1 MPAVVFGS
9 DPVVFG
15 SQPVVWGEDVS
26 IPGVETFH
34 SRAVWEEVGFRMA
47 LDFTKTPGP
56 YKPANVDL
64 AVAHYS
70 GSERTPDGDPGEDP
84 SLIIPWLRAIQRDY
98 YTNRTGGNYIRK
110 SDGRLFPGYPIGYSF
125 AVDWLGGVWELRGF
139 EFLPAATF
147 EHNTHTIPVIFITDG
162 ATPASDLAL
171 ASARAIWR
179 EARRLSGRTT
189 SFYQR
194 PLGHGEVR
202 QVYGTGTITP
212 CPNSGILD
220 QLHNGLGDL
229 DYDDTPPEDDDM
241 QPLPVP
247 DRVYDTRTGHGPFA
261 AGEVRTIPI
270 GMCTKAH
277 VHITAISSAAGFVSV
292 SGTDDR
298 SPASLVN
305 FDTDQ
310 VESCGAP
317 IGVPDGHLRV
327 FCSAP
332 ADIIVDVY
340 SRG

>member
-1 MPAVVFGS
+1 
-9 DPVVFG
+9 
-15 SQPVVWGEDVS
+15 
-26 IPGVETFH
+26 
-34 SRAVWEEVGFRMA
+34 
-47 LDFTKTPGP
+47 L
-56 YKPANVDL
+56 
-64 AVAHYS
+64 
-70 GSERTPDGDPGEDP
+70 
-84 SLIIPWLRAIQRDY
+84 
-98 YTNRTGGNYIRK
+98 
-110 SDGRLFPGYPIGYSF
+110 
-125 AVDWLGGVWELRGF
+125 
-139 EFLPAATF
+139 
-147 EHNTHTIPVIFITDG
+147 FITDS
-162 ATPASDLAL
+162 ATPAGEMAL

-189 SFYQR
+189 TFKTR
-194 PLGHGEVR
+194 PLGHGELFTTT
-202 QVYGTGTITP
+202 GTGTPTA
-212 CPNSGILD
+212 CPGAGILD
-220 QLHNGLGDL
+220 QLHQGLGDL

-310 VESCGAP
+310 VESGGAP

-340 SRG
+340 ARG